1 MNEEVENKKEK
12 RKQIRLAI
20 VGVVALLLLTLSAT
34 FAYFMINTTSS
45 SSKAKIDVDVEAV
58 DSIALKE
65 VTSDLHINLNAA
77 DMAMA
82 NQNTEYF
89 GDDAEENNYVKTL
102 EEGIHNLGK
111 LTATGGNGKT
121 RYMCSAN
128 AVITMQVANETDM
141 GKYFQPGDAYLYL
154 SAGSLNERIDLSELS
169 STGTKTIPLSIG
181 IQSESERILDGYVE
195 IINTSADQTYL
206 ADRTLNIDVTFQDLD
221 CNVGVSKVET
231 YLRSKDTDNKLTED
245 KVSGMYRYQ
254 GNSILSNYDVVEG
267 TFDREDIM
275 NSNYICLG
283 ADCNATGK
291 DLYRIIGVTEDGLL
305 KVVKNTPAND
315 SIAWNSDYQSD
326 IKWPQSE
333 LYQYLNNEFYN
344 TLSIDLKEMIVDSE
358 WKYGDINSY
367 YDSEY
372 QNVFTSEELEKYNTL
387 YDDIYEKGLSDE
399 EIRPKIKEITKLE
412 SEAMI
417 KTEEKAT
424 SKISSKVSL
433 MSLTDY
439 CSSFESDKEI
449 NCMTSWY
456 YDSLSGLKET
466 DYGVSWLTPQDN
478 WYWEWTMSRSGFSG
492 SNYFAWIV
500 RAGGGADG
508 NDLSSENAARP
519 VFYLK
524 SDLEISGAGTID
536 SPFRTGIE

>member
-1 MNEEVENKKEK
+1 MEEENKKEK

-65 VTSDLHINLNAA
+65 VISDLHINLNAA

-121 RYMCSAN
+121 RYMCNAN

-154 SAGSLNERIDLSELS
+154 SAGSLNEKIDLSELS

-206 ADRTLNIDVTFQDLD
+206 ADKTLNIDVTFQDLD
-221 CNVGVSKVET
+221 CNVGVSEVET
-231 YLRSKDTDNKLTED
+231 YLRGKDTDNKLTED

-254 GNSILSNYDVVEG
+254 GNSIVTKFDLSQQQIESTQTVND
-267 TFDREDIM
+267 
-275 NSNYICLG
+275 NYICLG

-315 SIAWNSDYQSD
+315 SIAWNSDYRSD

-333 LYQYLNNEFYN
+333 LYQYLNSEFYN

-358 WKYGDINSY
+358 WKYGDINPNNMSPEELQKMN
-367 YDSEY
+367 EY
-372 QNVFTSEELEKYNTL
+372 QETL
-387 YDDIYEKGLSDE
+387 MSSGDADAK
-399 EIRPKIKEITKLE
+399 KEAGNNMSKLYTDF
-412 SEAMI
+412 I
-417 KTEEKAT
+417 VTEEAKAT
-424 SKISSKVSL
+424 DQTTGKVSL
-433 MSLTDY
+433 MSMTDY
-439 CSSFESDKEI
+439 CSSFESNSDI
-449 NCMTSWY
+449 NCMSSMIASMSMEEGIDPSALGLSWMTP
-456 YDSLSGLKET
+456 SL
-466 DYGVSWLTPQDN
+466 DIMA
-478 WYWEWTMSRSGFSG
+478 EWTMSRRGFIDG
-492 SNYFAWIV
+492 SYGAWSV
-500 RAGGGADG
+500 DARGVTFGGNLNLG
-508 NDLSSENAARP
+508 SAARP

-524 SDLEISGAGTID
+524 SDLDISGAGTID